1 MVCGKLENSG
11 GGSNVLPLKYKS
23 LTHFLLES
31 HKAVYT
37 DLSLVALARWF
48 CASSNTC
55 F

>member
-37 DLSLVALARWF
+37 DLSFVALARWF